1 MTDPAARGSLRGMRS
16 PSIAPLLAV
25 LVLAAPACKRDYDEP
40 ELRRVLERSYREAH
54 PGWTVHRRQEGRTW
68 FVRGDQLDELDVPA
82 LFAEYQASG
91 QSGTDWV
98 AAWLEAAK
106 AEDASRH
113 RTLEEAQDE
122 VIPLLKSAKWI
133 EIQDLG
139 AIGPKHKLLEIKPW
153 RAKITEGLFIVL
165 GVPEVKLG
173 YRFASIAE
181 VEAMGL
187 DEQAWIDKSTQNL
200 VRLRDED
207 VKDPDGKYQGVPV
220 EISGKIEAF
229 DLENARGVS
238 GLVLDKGFRRAM
250 LRKFARADVG
260 AAVPIRDVLIVFNP
274 DNFVAKKPAR
284 NRAHKLYDTQNHPA
298 FRGLLRLDENGVY
311 VLEE

>member
-1 MTDPAARGSLRGMRS
+1 MT
-16 PSIAPLLAV
+16 
-25 LVLAAPACKRDYDEP
+25 K
-40 ELRRVLERSYREAH
+40 LRRVLERSYREAH

-139 AIGPKHKLLEIKPW
+139 AITSTAFALTSPSRTHTY
-153 RAKITEGLFIVL
+153 AKGMCWLRSRRQQRRL
-165 GVPEVKLG
+165 G
-173 YRFASIAE
+173 
-181 VEAMGL
+181 
-187 DEQAWIDKSTQNL
+187 
-200 VRLRDED
+200 
-207 VKDPDGKYQGVPV
+207 
-220 EISGKIEAF
+220 
-229 DLENARGVS
+229 
-238 GLVLDKGFRRAM
+238 
-250 LRKFARADVG
+250 
-260 AAVPIRDVLIVFNP
+260 
-274 DNFVAKKPAR
+274 
-284 NRAHKLYDTQNHPA
+284 
-298 FRGLLRLDENGVY
+298 
-311 VLEE
+311 